1 MLEFIGTI
9 TENVYLGALI
19 SFGIYLV
26 VIGILAFVLKKI
38 FLKITLKTK
47 TDLDDLLVQKLNKP
61 ILVLLFLTGLRFSL
75 ERISIE
81 GSLDT
86 LFGIVSSFIVIGVIY
101 FFYVIFDLSF
111 SRAWIRLAKK
121 TKRKPNDALIQ
132 LTNISLKI
140 VLVILGLIYILNLWG
155 VEVAPLLAGVGI
167 GGIAIAF
174 ALQNSL
180 GNIFGGISII
190 LDKSIRVGDFL
201 TLENGTSGKVTQVG
215 LRSTKILTRDNE
227 SLIVPNSKLSE
238 SIIHNV
244 AMPEPKSRVIVPF
257 SVAYGSDIEQVK
269 KIVMNEIKKI
279 EWFVGDLA
287 PFVRF
292 IEMGDSSLKFK
303 TYFFVS
309 SFDVK
314 LDATDEANTRIYN
327 ALNKAGI
334 EIPFPQL
341 DLHIKSQPNS

>member
-9 TENVYLGALI
+9 TENDYLGALVY
-19 SFGIYLV
+19 FGIYLV

-75 ERISIE
+75 ERISVE

-101 FFYVIFDLSF
+101 FLYVIFDLSF

-279 EWFVGDLA
+279 EWFVGDPA

-292 IEMGDSSLKFK
+292 MEMGDSSLKFK

-334 EIPFPQL
+334 EIPFPHMDVRL
-341 DLHIKSQPNS
+341 KK